1 MYRRWSTARRLNPW
15 ERFYNTRPRNEKT
28 KKKIT
33 WLILFV
39 SSLRGNMCAALSLCL
54 FCGSSTTTLARIWL
68 VYHKKTREQFTISLW
83 DISRGP
89 GQCVLLTRFLF
100 LMRTSYFFTP
110 QCLRQKS
117 RLANWIH
124 EMYRERQVKVFLRHL
139 HPFVRTLRV
148 LEVSRKQHPP
158 QKASCIFCVCFFFSA
173 IFSLSLESFGLF
185 CKRRW
190 VRVRFKRTNSRPAAA
205 PEYFFSSPFFLY
217 LLFHR
222 VSPLSSSSYV
232 GVGHLL
238 KGNRKSF
245 SVFFKY
251 WWSRHAFFGYSRR
264 FGTYRPAQTDIIPF
278 IISLAQNRRVRLM
291 ENSFAFQFEL
301 MVIIPKNRLN
311 TPDELDA
318 DSRET
323 CRHPTLFAVK
333 WSDKVCCGRGRGG
346 EQKFYLFSISKGQ
359 PDVA

>member
-245 SVFFKY
+245 SVFL
-251 WWSRHAFFGYSRR
+251 
-264 FGTYRPAQTDIIPF
+264 I
-278 IISLAQNRRVRLM
+278 LM
-291 ENSFAFQFEL
+291 E
-301 MVIIPKNRLN
+301 
-311 TPDELDA
+311 
-318 DSRET
+318 
-323 CRHPTLFAVK
+323 
-333 WSDKVCCGRGRGG
+333 
-346 EQKFYLFSISKGQ
+346 
-359 PDVA
+359 